1 MCKSVKTS
9 KLEMLFF
16 TIVRRWPNIEPKEG
30 RHLVFA
36 GIVFYHKVI
45 NPVNTKH
52 LYNICTA
59 SAQRLRRWSN
69 IVQMLY
75 KCFVFT
81 GK

>member
-1 MCKSVKTS
+1 M
-9 KLEMLFF
+9 F
-16 TIVRRWPNIEPKEG
+16 NIKKVYADLVSSGDALYG
-30 RHLVFA
+30 RIPA
-36 GIVFYHKVI
+36 
-45 NPVNTKH
+45 NTKH

-81 GK
+81 GILWVDIIKVNPQLFLRM